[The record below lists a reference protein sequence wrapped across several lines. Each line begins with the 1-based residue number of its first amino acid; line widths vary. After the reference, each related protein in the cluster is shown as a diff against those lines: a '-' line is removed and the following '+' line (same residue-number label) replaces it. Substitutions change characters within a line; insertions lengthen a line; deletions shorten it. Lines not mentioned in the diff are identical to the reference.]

1 MLKNKILD
9 MEELSVG
16 NPKLHEYYAANT
28 KLIDLSH
35 VESENE
41 IELLR
46 NIIIF
51 KVNNTHMDGKHFDH
65 GFIMPFNYTIARY
78 TNTGLI
84 PYFEE
89 QYLSK
94 QSILYKTSAFA
105 LKYIKETNIAG
116 QMMHEHIIYLK
127 NVPIAQERKGP
138 DKIKKFNFK
147 NIKDPFNQ
155 AMVEKWILSLLM
167 ETSYS
172 VSTISSYLYSITG
185 ILNKYDKN
193 CRQWTDDDV
202 RTCFNDILSLPFLNP
217 TKQHMII
224 AVTNFFTFLAENHYI
239 LSSSAWTIA
248 NETKFKKTI
257 YYKKTAPSEFVVSQ
271 LFNAIKDADDYVK
284 ISFLLLYST
293 GMRISELQAM
303 KKDCLDIRENATF
316 IKYYQTKMRKEVSNV
331 IPPALAELIQD
342 YIDSHPENSKYLFE
356 NPYGQILSIS
366 TVHHRLVS
374 FFDRCN
380 IKNEDGTPYHF
391 NSHSLRHLMAVRM
404 HQYKIPYRFIQEQLH
419 HDSPEMTLYYIEHLD
434 EERIKK
440 MTDWINSKGQLMTPE
455 QLTFDIR
462 KAQVETA
469 VLPNGLCTRPASLP
483 SCQHC
488 NTCLGCSYFT
498 TSKEW
503 LPTLK
508 SQEQRLKGFIKS
520 AEKQGWD
527 KAVANSQRTLEQ
539 LENIIM
545 KLEVT

>member
-1 MLKNKILD
+1 

-28 KLIDLSH
+28 VLIDLSH
-35 VESENE
+35 IESEE
-41 IELLR
+41 EFELLR
-46 NIIIF
+46 NIVIS
-51 KVNNTHMDGKHFDH
+51 KVNHARMGGKEFNH
-65 GFIMPFNYTIARY
+65 GFIQPFKYTIARY
-78 TNTGLI
+78 TNTELI
-84 PYFEE
+84 SYFE
-89 QYLSK
+89 K
-94 QSILYKTSAFA
+94 QHQSRKRTLHIIAAYA

-138 DKIKKFNFK
+138 DKIKTFNFK

-155 AMVEKWILSLLM
+155 AMAEKWILSLLM

-172 VSTISSYLYSITG
+172 VTTIALYLYSVIY
-185 ILNKYDKN
+185 ILNRYDKN

-202 RTCFNDILSLPFLNP
+202 RTCFNDILSRPVINP
-217 TKQHMII
+217 VKQHMIA

-331 IPPALAELIQD
+331 IPPALAELIQN

-356 NPYGQILSIS
+356 NPYGQIISRS
-366 TVHHRLVS
+366 TVYHRLVS
-374 FFDRCN
+374 FFKNCN
-380 IKNEDGTPYHF
+380 IKNEDGTPYRF
-391 NSHSLRHLMAVRM
+391 RSHSFRHLMAVRM
-404 HQYKIPYRFIQEQLH
+404 HRYKIPYRFIQEQLH
-419 HDSPEMTLYYIEHLD
+419 HDNPEMTLYYIEHLD

-440 MTDWINSKGQLMTPE
+440 MTDWINSKGQMMTPE

-508 SQEQRLKGFIKS
+508 SQEQRLKGFITS

-539 LENIIM
+539 LKNIIM